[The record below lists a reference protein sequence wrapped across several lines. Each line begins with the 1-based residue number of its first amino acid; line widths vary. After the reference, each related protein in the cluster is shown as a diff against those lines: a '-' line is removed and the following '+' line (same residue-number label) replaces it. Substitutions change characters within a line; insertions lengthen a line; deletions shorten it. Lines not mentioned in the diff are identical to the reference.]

1 MWYNEHDHAESKKA
15 RARKKKTHD
24 SEWDNNMTTDD
35 SLAAGDQMTTIAR
48 AARTAAAPVRVSS
61 GDTMALVQK
70 GLPEPGKFVSRFAY
84 RTCYYTSYCAVFA
97 AVFVANFVP
106 GLGPLAAGVKDGAE
120 AASRYVGETR
130 ANAAA
135 RKQHMLK
142 SAANACET
150 APVVA

>member
-1 MWYNEHDHAESKKA
+1 
-15 RARKKKTHD
+15 
-24 SEWDNNMTTDD
+24 MTTGD
-35 SLAAGDQMTTIAR
+35 SPAAGDQMTTIAS
-48 AARTAAAPVRVSS
+48 ATRTAASVRVSS
-61 GDTMALVQK
+61 GDTTALVQK

-120 AASRYVGETR
+120 AARKYVGETR
-130 ANAAA
+130 ANRAA
-135 RKQHMLK
+135 RKQHMLE
-142 SAANACET
+142 SAATARET

>member
-1 MWYNEHDHAESKKA
+1 
-15 RARKKKTHD
+15 
-24 SEWDNNMTTDD
+24 MTTGD
-35 SLAAGDQMTTIAR
+35 SPAAGDQMTTIAS
-48 AARTAAAPVRVSS
+48 ATRTAASVRVSS
-61 GDTMALVQK
+61 GDTVALVQK

-120 AASRYVGETR
+120 AARKYVGEAR

-135 RKQHMLK
+135 R
-142 SAANACET
+142 
-150 APVVA
+150 

>member
-1 MWYNEHDHAESKKA
+1 
-15 RARKKKTHD
+15 
-24 SEWDNNMTTDD
+24 MTTDD
-35 SLAAGDQMTTIAR
+35 SPAAGDQMTTIASVT
-48 AARTAAAPVRVSS
+48 RTAAAPVRMTS
-61 GDTMALVQK
+61 GDTTALVQK

-120 AASRYVGETR
+120 AARKYVGEAR

-135 RKQHMLK
+135 REQQMLK
-142 SAANACET
+142 SAATTRET

>member
-1 MWYNEHDHAESKKA
+1 MIQSGTTSK
-15 RARKKKTHD
+15 TTGD
-24 SEWDNNMTTDD
+24 SP
-35 SLAAGDQMTTIAR
+35 AAGDQMTTIAS
-48 AARTAAAPVRVSS
+48 ATRTAAASVRVSS
-61 GDTMALVQK
+61 GDTTALVQK

-120 AASRYVGETR
+120 AARKYVGETR

-142 SAANACET
+142 SAATACET

>member
-1 MWYNEHDHAESKKA
+1 
-15 RARKKKTHD
+15 
-24 SEWDNNMTTDD
+24 MTTDD
-35 SLAAGDQMTTIAR
+35 SPAAGDQMTTIAS
-48 AARTAAAPVRVSS
+48 ATRTAAASVRVSS
-61 GDTMALVQK
+61 GDTTALVQK

-84 RTCYYTSYCAVFA
+84 RTGYYTSYCAVFA
-97 AVFVANFVP
+97 AVFIANFVP

-120 AASRYVGETR
+120 AARKYVGETR

-142 SAANACET
+142 SAATACET